1 MMDTGL
7 WTAAHILVIGYW
19 LGTDLA
25 VYYLSGFIVDPGQP
39 TPVRMFA
46 TNAMLILDMVPRTA
60 LVLTVAIGL
69 TLTAGMGLLPALQ
82 PWLPAAWGISLAW
95 LALTWTVHRMGNTSL
110 GRRLGQVDFV
120 FRLLVVA
127 AGFWLALDATRD
139 GGLITPAPWLGIKI
153 AMLALSIAMGLVIRL
168 QLKPF
173 GPMLGKVAAGT
184 ATPADDAALQHL
196 MAMVKIPV
204 WVIWI
209 ALVIAAVLGSTKGAW

>member
-46 TNAMLILDMVPRTA
+46 TKAMLILDMVPRTA

-69 TLTAGMGLLPALQ
+69 TLTARIGLLPSLQ

-173 GPMLGKVAAGT
+173 GPMLGGDTGRRCSAATSDGNGE
-184 ATPADDAALQHL
+184 DSGLGHL
-196 MAMVKIPV
+196 DRAGDRRR
-204 WVIWI
+204 
-209 ALVIAAVLGSTKGAW
+209 ARQYQGGLVSTRNQ

>member
-1 MMDTGL
+1 MNLGM

-25 VYYLSGFIVDPGQP
+25 VYYLSGFIVDPKTP

-46 TNAMLILDMVPRTA
+46 TKAMLILDMVPRTA
-60 LVLTVAIGL
+60 LVLTAAIGL
-69 TLTAGMGLLPALQ
+69 TLTAGIGLMPALQ
-82 PWLPAAWGISLAW
+82 PWLPVAWVISLAW
-95 LALTWTVHRMGNTSL
+95 LALTWTVHQLGNSAL
-110 GRRLGQVDFV
+110 GRRLGQIDFG
-120 FRLLVVA
+120 FRVLVVV
-127 AGFWLALDATRD
+127 AGFWLAFDATQE

-173 GPMLGKVAAGT
+173 GPMLGKVVAGT

-209 ALVIAAVLGSTKGAW
+209 ALVVAAVLGSTKGVG

>member
-1 MMDTGL
+1 MNLGL

-25 VYYLSGFIVDPGQP
+25 VYYLSGFIVDPKNP

-46 TNAMLILDMVPRTA
+46 TKAMLILDMVPRTA
-60 LVLTVAIGL
+60 LVLTAAIGL
-69 TLTAGMGLLPALQ
+69 TLTAGMGLMPALE
-82 PWLPAAWGISLAW
+82 PWLPVAWVISLAW
-95 LALTWTVHRMGNTSL
+95 LALTWTVHQLGNSAL
-110 GRRLGQVDFV
+110 GRRLGQIDFA
-120 FRLLVVA
+120 FRVLVVA
-127 AGFWLALDATRD
+127 AGFWLAFDATQD

-153 AMLALSIAMGLVIRL
+153 AMLALSIAMGLVIRI

-173 GPMLGKVAAGT
+173 GPMLGKVVAGT

-209 ALVIAAVLGSTKGAW
+209 ALFIAAVLGSTKGVF

>member
-1 MMDTGL
+1 MMNLGL
-7 WTAAHILVIGYW
+7 WSAAHILVIGYW

-25 VYYLSGFIVDPGQP
+25 VYYLSGFIVDPKTP

-46 TNAMLILDMVPRTA
+46 TKAMLILDMVPRTA
-60 LVLTVAIGL
+60 LVLTAAIGL
-69 TLTAGMGLLPALQ
+69 TLTAGIGVMPALV
-82 PWLPAAWGISLAW
+82 PWLPVAWVISLLW
-95 LALTWTVHRMGNTSL
+95 LALTWTVHRLGNTAL
-110 GRRLGQVDFV
+110 GRVLGQIDFV
-120 FRLLVVA
+120 FRVLVVA
-127 AGFWLALDATRD
+127 AGFWLAFDAMQD

-153 AMLALSIAMGLVIRL
+153 ALLALSIAMGLVIRI

-209 ALVIAAVLGSTKGAW
+209 ALVIAAVLGSTKGVW

>member
-1 MMDTGL
+1 MYFGM

-25 VYYLSGFIVDPGQP
+25 VYYLSGFIVDPKKP
-39 TPVRMFA
+39 TAVRMFA
-46 TNAMLILDMVPRTA
+46 TKAMLILDMVPRTA
-60 LVLTVAIGL
+60 LVLTAAIGL
-69 TLTAGMGLLPALQ
+69 TLTAGMGLMPALQ
-82 PWLPAAWGISLAW
+82 PWLVVVWVVSLAW
-95 LALTWTVHRMGNTSL
+95 LALTWTVHRLGNTAL
-110 GRRLGQVDFV
+110 GRRLGQVDFA

-127 AGFWLALDATRD
+127 GGIWLAIDASQS
-139 GGLITPAPWLGIKI
+139 GGLVTPAPWLSIKI
-153 AMLALSIAMGLVIRL
+153 ALLALSIAMGLLIRI

-173 GPMLGKVAAGT
+173 GPMLAKVAAGT

-209 ALVIAAVLGSTKGAW
+209 ALVIAAVLGSTKGVW

>member
-1 MMDTGL
+1 MTLGM

-25 VYYLSGFIVDPGQP
+25 VYYLSGFIVDPNKP

-46 TNAMLILDMVPRTA
+46 TKAMLILDMVPRTA
-60 LVLTVAIGL
+60 LVLTAAIGL
-69 TLTAGMGLLPALQ
+69 TLTAGMGLMPALQ
-82 PWLPAAWGISLAW
+82 PWLAVVWVISLAW
-95 LALTWTVHRMGNTSL
+95 LALTWTVHQLGNTAL

-127 AGFWLALDATRD
+127 AGIWLAIDASQA
-139 GGLITPAPWLGIKI
+139 GGLVAPAPWLSIKI
-153 AMLALSIAMGLVIRL
+153 ALLALSIAMGLLIRV

-184 ATPADDAALQHL
+184 ATPADDVALQHL

-204 WVIWI
+204 WIIWI
-209 ALVIAAVLGSTKGAW
+209 ALVIAAVLGSTKGVW